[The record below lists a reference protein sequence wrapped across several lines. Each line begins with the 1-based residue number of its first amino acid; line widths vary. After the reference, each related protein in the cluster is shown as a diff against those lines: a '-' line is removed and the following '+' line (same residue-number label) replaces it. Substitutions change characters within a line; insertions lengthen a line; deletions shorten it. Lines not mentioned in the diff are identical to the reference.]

1 MFAFTKKQT
10 NKETKTKKTNM
21 LHFDILFY
29 QIIDPQKHQIKNLNM
44 LK

>member
-1 MFAFTKKQT
+1 MFAFTKKT
-10 NKETKTKKTNM
+10 NKQRNKNKKTNM

>member
-10 NKETKTKKTNM
+10 NKQTNKQKTNM

-29 QIIDPQKHQIKNLNM
+29 QIIDPQKHQIKNLNV

>member
-1 MFAFTKKQT
+1 MFAFTKKKK
-10 NKETKTKKTNM
+10 NKQKQKTNM

-29 QIIDPQKHQIKNLNM
+29 QIIDPQKHQIKNLI